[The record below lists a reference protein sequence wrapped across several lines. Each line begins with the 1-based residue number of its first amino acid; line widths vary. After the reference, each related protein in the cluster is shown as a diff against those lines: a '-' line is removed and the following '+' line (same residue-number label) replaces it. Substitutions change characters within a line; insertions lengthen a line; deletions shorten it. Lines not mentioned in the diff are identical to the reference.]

1 MRKVPKRLT
10 LREIKMS
17 LKALPGWVYLPEQK
31 ALGIEC
37 KLKDFKTAIRVIQR
51 IAKLAEKANHHPH
64 LYLTRYRYLQVTLS
78 THASG
83 GVTRK
88 DFRLAK
94 QFQQKGML
102 LTGA

>member
-1 MRKVPKRLT
+1 MRKAPRRLT
-10 LREIKMS
+10 LREIKTG
-17 LKALPGWVYLPEQK
+17 LKALPGWGYLPEQK

-37 KLKDFKTAIRVIQR
+37 KLKDFKTAIRVIQQ

-78 THASG
+78 THESG
-83 GVTRK
+83 GVTLK

-94 QFQQKGML
+94 QFTQKGML
-102 LTGA
+102 LPAS